1 MVNPFAEF
9 QTYRSHRRALPLD
22 RIIAVRD
29 AILEQLVSGYTAY
42 IAQTE
47 LDWELL
53 PNRQPIDRAYE
64 TAIRHVAGLRY
75 SHDDIE
81 DFCFSLE
88 QLHTPATAHEL
99 PDDSPSLWGLS
110 GLYLSALCNQTDSDQ
125 LQLRLNWMP
134 ARVHLLGYK
143 LPDGKRLNIEGLCG
157 DFLGMALAGGEI
169 SLQGSAFH
177 NVGFELQQGKI
188 VISDNAGEDVGH
200 GMVGGEIHVLGG
212 RIRGI
217 GQVRGGSVYLGQRR
231 VAPVHPEPSEQKDI
245 GEDQSPRRKIAP
257 ISLKEHPDA

>member
-9 QTYRSHRRALPLD
+9 QTYRARRRPLPLD

-29 AILEQLVSGYTAY
+29 AILEQLAGGYTAY

-47 LDWELL
+47 LDWEQL
-53 PNRQPIDRAYE
+53 PNRQLVDRAYE
-64 TAIRHVAGLRY
+64 TALRHVAGLMY

-88 QLHTPATAHEL
+88 QLHTPTSAHEL

-110 GLYLSALCNQTDSDQ
+110 GLYLSALCNQTDSEQ
-125 LQLRLNWMP
+125 LQLRLQWMP

-143 LPDGKRLNIEGLCG
+143 LPVGKRLNIEGLCG

-177 NVGFELQQGKI
+177 NVGFDLQQGKI
-188 VISDNAGEDVGH
+188 TISDNAGEDVGH

-231 VAPVHPEPSEQKDI
+231 VAPAPTEPSEQKESGD
-245 GEDQSPRRKIAP
+245 DHPPDRKISP
-257 ISLKEHPDA
+257 TSFKERTHA